1 MARSAPKK
9 RKGVYHRTMVW
20 LGWRRDKDGNLI
32 PDAREK
38 DGKSS
43 SKRKAPKAPSKTYDD
58 DFGAAWTDNTVAKMI
73 VDEVEAM
80 MAKHALA
87 PKPPPPPIL
96 PATYDEDPP
105 LKPFERRPKPARWM
119 EAPDVSAAINVRS
132 PKDTFV
138 TSKHATSKHVKCD
151 PTDPNAKPP
160 LAERDFHKYPPGSG
174 VVYGGPSFGKYA
186 KQPTSTSSGSGGASV
201 GDERVDES
209 DSQRAK
215 KVKSASLHTLS
226 AASNAAQFCVVVIA
240 LSFAPL
246 LADLA
251 RSVMRPESKTVV
263 AASLLRWALTAG
275 ATLAMGFVAF
285 TVCRKPFARWLMR
298 VATKTGVSEEG
309 ANVAAVGIAFFT
321 GLMGAALTQAAASA
335 IKWLLRGRGWNV
347 FLSSVLLATLTP
359 MYMEWRKRRRA
370 LLKRALTACY
380 DVEKSPEGLAA
391 LMGAPDA
398 KRDPSAFVMGVSE
411 SPGWA
416 RFREDELADWLNAFL
431 ARLWPFVNRSVCAL
445 VRAQVEPLLEEHRP
459 STFKRIHFEK
469 LDLGPEPIHVNA
481 VRWVGERSDG
491 MGASIELDLA
501 WSGRA
506 KIQLDADTYVGTK
519 IAIGVKD
526 VEAYTKAV
534 VTLQPLTPT
543 LCPFGGLMI
552 TLSEKPTLEFDVD
565 LPLGLE
571 GTVSSSIQDWLETLV
586 ENILETTLVW
596 PERLVVP
603 IADPESLVTLP
614 DGSTKTHQWYVE
626 NVLKLRDVGLVCL
639 RVVRAEN
646 VVGTDVLSKAD
657 ARVRAKTKGLR
668 WTYTDVVNNSNDPVF
683 NTTLYVLVDDPNER
697 FLTIGVQDADGAEQG
712 GFGRDALIA
721 ETKVGLSEFA
731 SRPHATIERWIEFP
745 QTAKRNAAKKSR
757 PPMKVLCE
765 VTYVPFDLDGSNDSS
780 AKNTHASESQMGLVG
795 VGMLTARVLRGVGL
809 KGADNGGKSSDPFC
823 KLAMRKAN
831 VGSSN
836 AGSPSNK
843 DLIRHKTRTCEK
855 TLDPEWNESFE
866 FVGVR
871 ADSALVVDVFD
882 RDKGYV
888 AGTSK
893 ESLGSFEVQPLKDIV
908 AFAGKRRAGMEK
920 TSVTRTFALK
930 GDASVKGGI
939 EMELTWQPFA
949 AE

>member
-20 LGWRRDKDGNLI
+20 LGWRRDKDGNLV
-32 PDAREK
+32 PDARETP
-38 DGKSS
+38 GMGG
-43 SKRKAPKAPSKTYDD
+43 SKRKAPRAPSKTYDD

-80 MAKHALA
+80 MARHALA

-96 PATYDEDPP
+96 PAAYDDDPP

-119 EAPDVSAAINVRS
+119 EAPDVSAASGVRA

-138 TSKHATSKHVKCD
+138 TSTHATSKHVKCD

-160 LAERDFHKYPPGSG
+160 LAERDFSKYPPGAG

-186 KQPTSTSSGSGGASV
+186 KQPSASSSASGERASV
-201 GDERVDES
+201 GDEAE
-209 DSQRAK
+209 K
-215 KVKSASLHTLS
+215 KIKSASLHTLS

-275 ATLAMGFVAF
+275 ATLAMGFIAF

-309 ANVAAVGIAFFT
+309 ASVAAVGIAFFT
-321 GLMGAALTQAAASA
+321 GLAGAALTQAAASA
-335 IKWLLRGRGWNV
+335 IKWLLHGRGWNV
-347 FLSSVLLATLTP
+347 FFSSVLLATLTP

-469 LDLGPEPIHVNA
+469 LDLGPEPIRVNA

-614 DGSTKTHQWYVE
+614 DGSTKTHEWYVE

-657 ARVRAKTKGLR
+657 ARVRAKTKGLH
-668 WTYTDVVNNSNDPVF
+668 WTCTDAVNNSNDPVF
-683 NTTLYVLVDDPNER
+683 NQTLYVLVDDPNER

-731 SRPHATIERWIEFP
+731 AKPHRTIERWIEFP
-745 QTAKRNAAKKSR
+745 QTAKKNAAKKSR
-757 PPMKVLCE
+757 PPMRVLCE
-765 VTYVPFDLDGSNDSS
+765 VTYVPFDLDGTND
-780 AKNTHASESQMGLVG
+780 AENKNTHSSESRMGLVG
-795 VGMLTARVLRGVGL
+795 VGMLTARVLRGRGL

-831 VGSSN
+831 VEPSG
-836 AGSPSNK
+836 AGRDSKK

-888 AGTSK
+888 AGSSK
-893 ESLGSFEVQPLKDIV
+893 ESLGSFEVVPKKDIV
-908 AFAGKRRAGMEK
+908 AFAGKQKSRAGMEK

>member
-9 RKGVYHRTMVW
+9 RKGAYHRTMVW
-20 LGWRRDKDGNLI
+20 LGWRKDETGNVI
-32 PDAREK
+32 PNVPNAV
-38 DGKSS
+38 KSGL
-43 SKRKAPKAPSKTYDD
+43 KRTKAQAPKTKTYDD
-58 DFGAAWTDNTVAKMI
+58 DFGAAWTDHTVAKMI
-73 VDEVEAM
+73 ADEVEAM

-87 PKPPPPPIL
+87 PKPPPPPTL
-96 PATYDEDPP
+96 PRTYENDPP

-119 EAPDVSAAINVRS
+119 EAPDVSAAVGVRA
-132 PKDTFV
+132 PLDTFV
-138 TSKHATSKHVKCD
+138 VSAHATSKHVKLD
-151 PTDPNAKPP
+151 PADPDKKQP
-160 LAERDFHKYPPGSG
+160 LAERDFSKYPPGAG
-174 VVYGGPSFGKYA
+174 VVFGGPGFGNYA
-186 KQPTSTSSGSGGASV
+186 RTTTKTDASHASTKTDANTRGNSGSGS
-201 GDERVDES
+201 
-209 DSQRAK
+209 
-215 KVKSASLHTLS
+215 SASLHTLS

-240 LSFAPL
+240 LSFSPL

-298 VATKTGVSEEG
+298 VATKTGVSREG
-309 ANVAAVGIAFFT
+309 ASVAAVGIAFFT
-321 GLMGAALTQAAASA
+321 GLAGAALTQASASA
-335 IKWLLRGRGWNV
+335 IKWLLAGRGWNIFV
-347 FLSSVLLATLTP
+347 TSASLATATP
-359 MYMEWRKRRRA
+359 VYMEWRKRRRA
-370 LLKRALTACY
+370 LLKKALTACF

-391 LMGAPDA
+391 LMGAADA
-398 KRDPSAFVMGVSE
+398 RRDPAALVMGVSE
-411 SPGWA
+411 APGWA
-416 RFREDELADWLNAFL
+416 RFREDELATWLNLFL

-459 STFKRIHFEK
+459 SSFKRIHFEK
-469 LDLGPEPIHVNA
+469 LDLGPEPIRVNA

-506 KIQLDADTYVGTK
+506 KIQLDADTHLGTS

-526 VEAYTKAV
+526 VEAYTKAM

-571 GTVSSSIQDWLETLV
+571 GTVSNAIQEWLETLV

-603 IADPESLVTLP
+603 IADPEMPVTLP
-614 DGSTKTHQWYVE
+614 DGSTRTHEWYVE

-646 VVGTDVLSKAD
+646 VVGTDILSKAD
-657 ARVRAKTKGLR
+657 ARVRAKVKGLT
-668 WTYTDVVNNSNDPVF
+668 WSATDAVNNSNDPVF
-683 NTTLYVLVDDPNER
+683 GQTLYMLVDDPNER
-697 FLTIGVQDADGAEQG
+697 SLTVQVQDADDAEQG
-712 GFGRDALIA
+712 GFGRDTLIA
-721 ETKVGLSEFA
+721 ETKVSLSEFA
-731 SRPHATIERWIEFP
+731 RAPHARNERWIEFP
-745 QTAKRNAAKKSR
+745 QTAARNAAKKSR
-757 PPMKVLCE
+757 PPMRVLCE
-765 VTYVPFDLDGSNDSS
+765 VTYVPFDLEGSTTDSS
-780 AKNTHASESQMGLVG
+780 EAAVGLVG

-831 VGSSN
+831 VEGVSN
-836 AGSPSNK
+836 ASSKK
-843 DLIRHKTRTCEK
+843 DLIRHKTRTCEQ
-855 TLDPEWNESFE
+855 TLDPEWNERFE

-871 ADSALVVDVFD
+871 EDAALVVDVYD

-888 AGTSK
+888 IGSSK
-893 ESLGSFEVQPLKDIV
+893 ESLGSFEVQPARDVV
-908 AFAGKRRAGMEK
+908 AHRASQSGGAKHTRAHKMEK
-920 TSVTRTFALK
+920 TTVTRTFSLK
-930 GDASVKGGI
+930 GDASVRGGI